1 MKEAIPFHILFVC
14 SGNSCRS
21 PIAEGLLREK
31 LPQKIY
37 GREIIISSA
46 GTLGINGMPA
56 ADHAQ
61 TVVAEHLGDL
71 TGHRSQG
78 LRRQI
83 VAGADLILVMSK
95 NHMEY
100 FEDRYP
106 QFLTK
111 VHPLRSFAN
120 PDPPEDAGI
129 ADPIGCDLKT
139 YRECAQIIN
148 DELERILPALK
159 KLIEE
164 TKG

>member
-1 MKEAIPFHILFVC
+1 MSNSNSFHILFVC

-31 LPQKIY
+31 LPQRID
-37 GREIIISSA
+37 GREVMISSA

-71 TGHRSQG
+71 SGHRSQG
-78 LRRQI
+78 VRRQM

-95 NHMEY
+95 NHLEY
-100 FEDRYP
+100 FQDRYP
-106 QFLTK
+106 QFLAK
-111 VHPLRSFAN
+111 VHLLKSFAK
-120 PDPPEDAGI
+120 PDPPEDADI
-129 ADPIGCDLKT
+129 ADPIGCDLET

-148 DELERILPALK
+148 DELERILPAVK

-164 TKG
+164 SKG